1 MYQRIRKGLRLI
13 GKDIHA
19 LLPAIAALAVYWT
32 VTHLLFDRFCPMQIL
47 LGLPCPGCGMTR
59 ALGLVLTGHLAAAWK
74 MQPPVYGW
82 MVAGVVFGVQRYLV
96 NREES
101 EPEEKIRDCIKSG
114 KSKADVENRRNKQA
128 KMWTW
133 VLIVLLLWEIG
144 LYLWRM
150 IYDFPVSVEDPGRTL
165 YEVVHA
171 IFA

>member
-1 MYQRIRKGLRLI
+1 
-13 GKDIHA
+13 
-19 LLPAIAALAVYWT
+19 
-32 VTHLLFDRFCPMQIL
+32 
-47 LGLPCPGCGMTR
+47 MTR

-82 MVAGVVFGVQRYLV
+82 MVAGVMFGVQRYLV
-96 NREES
+96 NREEF

>member
-1 MYQRIRKGLRLI
+1 MYQRIRKGLKLI
-13 GKDIHA
+13 GKDILA
-19 LLPAIAALAVYWT
+19 LLPAIAALAGYWT
-32 VTHLLFDRFCPMQIL
+32 GTHLLFDRLCPMQIL

-82 MVAGVVFGVQRYLV
+82 MVAGVVLVLQRYLV

-101 EPEEKIRDCIKSG
+101 EPEEGILDCKKSG
-114 KSKADVENRRNKQA
+114 KSEADVENRRNKQA

-133 VLIVLLLWEIG
+133 VLIFLLLWEIG
-144 LYLWRM
+144 LYLCRM

>member
-1 MYQRIRKGLRLI
+1 MYQRIRKGLRLL
-13 GKDIHA
+13 GKDILA
-19 LLPAIAALAVYWT
+19 LLPAIAALAGYWT

-101 EPEEKIRDCIKSG
+101 EPEEGILDCK
-114 KSKADVENRRNKQA
+114 KVENRKQ
-128 KMWTW
+128 MWK
-133 VLIVLLLWEIG
+133 IEEINRQKCG
-144 LYLWRM
+144 HG
-150 IYDFPVSVEDPGRTL
+150 F
-165 YEVVHA
+165 
-171 IFA
+171 